1 MARKLEVILDEN
13 PNGGCGCNCGCGGSS
28 VVEDM
33 NDLVEN
39 LKEYNFSADLTIDVL
54 PISNL
59 GSDVLISKINALLDR
74 TNSPFRVTEDNMDE
88 TLSNLLPLIALDG
101 AIITAFGVPTL
112 NDVVMEVNKAL

>member
-13 PNGGCGCNCGCGGSS
+13 PSGGCGCNCGCGGSS

-33 NDLVEN
+33 NELVET
-39 LKEYNFSADLTIDVL
+39 LKEYNFGTDLTIDVL

-59 GSDVLISKINALLDR
+59 ESEALINKINALLDR
-74 TNSPFRVTEDNMDE
+74 TNATFRVTEETIDE
-88 TLSNLLPLIALDG
+88 TLSNMLPLIALDG

-112 NDVVMEVNKAL
+112 NDVVMEVNKSL